1 MKPYP
6 FDLIS
11 TRPDVLRSK
20 HMYGMWFGAA
30 LGLFFSIFA
39 WGIDAYL
46 LSKINSLYPWL
57 KFLVG
62 GIACMSVGGLTGWL
76 SARWDKPLLSFLLW
90 AVAALIFAWLTI
102 ALPIQISPTVLG
114 LMQPEIQGLLHYTY
128 YEGFSTIFG
137 LAYVWIAIF
146 VSLAGLLQIPLSDSA
161 VFSTSILGKLKPM
174 LVTLA
179 LMAIC
184 GTIVDGLN
192 NELLR
197 SPIDALNSTIQYS
210 IDHRGQE
217 IDRLE
222 SRRMHLS
229 ALRTIEDLITPERR
243 LIVSGY
249 DEFLEQIQILVRF
262 DKVWAECVVIYNQ
275 VSICNQ
281 VGNAVP

>member
-1 MKPYP
+1 
-6 FDLIS
+6 
-11 TRPDVLRSK
+11 
-20 HMYGMWFGAA
+20 
-30 LGLFFSIFA
+30 
-39 WGIDAYL
+39 
-46 LSKINSLYPWL
+46 
-57 KFLVG
+57 
-62 GIACMSVGGLTGWL
+62 
-76 SARWDKPLLSFLLW
+76 
-90 AVAALIFAWLTI
+90 
-102 ALPIQISPTVLG
+102 
-114 LMQPEIQGLLHYTY
+114 
-128 YEGFSTIFG
+128 
-137 LAYVWIAIF
+137 
-146 VSLAGLLQIPLSDSA
+146 
-161 VFSTSILGKLKPM
+161 M

-262 DKVWAECVVIYNQ
+262 DKAWAECVVIYNQ